1 MTTILTLET
10 SAAACSVALSIHGAV
25 TEQIVPTQRG
35 QAQVLLPMI
44 DSLLA
49 EARLSLSDIDAL
61 ALSIGPGS
69 FTGLRVAM
77 SVAQGL
83 TISNNIPIIPISSL
97 QALAQAAHREQGI
110 KKALVCVNAYMGE
123 LYWGEFALQQ
133 DSMIATT
140 KEQLLKPEN
149 IVLPSNLAEYAGIGS
164 GWLLESIS
172 VPEALII
179 DATILPHAQDVA
191 ALAAVAFQQGKVCT
205 IDEVSPVYLRQQ
217 NAWKS
222 AS

>member
-1 MTTILTLET
+1 MTTILALET
-10 SAAACSVALSIHGAV
+10 SAAACSVALSINGVV

-49 EARLSLSDIDAL
+49 EAQLSLADIDAL

-77 SVAQGL
+77 SVVQGL
-83 TISNNIPIIPISSL
+83 TISTDIPIIPIPSL
-97 QALAQAAHREQGI
+97 QVLAQTAYRERGMQ
-110 KKALVCVNAYMGE
+110 KVLVCVNAYMGE

-133 DSMIATT
+133 DSMIATI

-149 IVLPSNLAEYAGIGS
+149 VALPSNLTGYSGIGS
-164 GWLLESIS
+164 GWLLEPIS
-172 VPEALII
+172 VPETFIVDTA
-179 DATILPHAQDVA
+179 ILPHAQDVA
-191 ALAAVAFQQGKVCT
+191 ILAASEFSQGKVFA
-205 IDEVSPVYLRQQ
+205 IDDISPVYLRQQ
-217 NAWKS
+217 DAWKTS
-222 AS
+222 S